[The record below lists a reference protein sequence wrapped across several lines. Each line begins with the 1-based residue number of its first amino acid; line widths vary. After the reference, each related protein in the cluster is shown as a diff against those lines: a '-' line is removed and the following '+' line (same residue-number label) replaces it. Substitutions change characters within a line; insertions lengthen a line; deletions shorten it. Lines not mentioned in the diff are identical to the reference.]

1 MDLGLYWNT
10 KEANAMLNLMPLF
23 FLICLAEPP
32 TNNET
37 ATPSKETTTPSD
49 EKATPELKSSHPEGI
64 AWIGTWKNASA
75 EALRTGKP
83 ILLLSAA
90 PQCRGIP
97 GIW

>member
-23 FLICLAEPP
+23 FLICLAESP

-37 ATPSKETTTPSD
+37 
-49 EKATPELKSSHPEGI
+49 ATPELKSSHPEGI